1 VDEGRIRLDEPV
13 VGYLGGSRWPRDKW
27 AITTRML
34 FNHTSGLVAD
44 PPCLSRKDL
53 SLAECAQQIA
63 DQPLEFAPG
72 TAFAYGGGGMQVA
85 GYVAEVVA
93 AKPWNDLFAERV
105 AAPLSLLRFSYGDT
119 PNPRIAGGAS
129 SDLGDYNRIQ
139 QMALAG
145 GRFLDREV
153 LSPAAIEL
161 WRTDQIAGLPKLR
174 SPGDERLPGYSFG
187 WWISSPALHPGS
199 RGPELSDQGAFG
211 ATPWIDF
218 DLGYAATLLIRDRT
232 QTGTEIWDA
241 VRPII
246 IDRLKGHRDGDVS
259 AR

>member
-1 VDEGRIRLDEPV
+1 
-13 VGYLGGSRWPRDKW
+13 
-27 AITTRML
+27 ML

-93 AKPWNDLFAERV
+93 AKPWDDLFAERV
-105 AAPLSLLRFSYGDT
+105 AAPLSLRRFTYGDT
-119 PNPRIAGGAS
+119 HNPRIAGGAS

-139 QMALAG
+139 QMVLAA

-187 WWISSPALHPGS
+187 WWVSSPALHPGS
-199 RGPELSDQGAFG
+199 CGPELSDQGAFG

-246 IDRLKGHRDGDVS
+246 IDRLKGYRDGGVS
-259 AR
+259 TR